1 MAWHYE
7 RENSGKG
14 CRVRLGHLAESPV
27 QNDTEISAIVG
38 SAKSLQFLM
47 DPPYERDF
55 LQAEGPDEENPP
67 LLQKVFFGRKAIPPR
82 CRLDRIPGKTSF
94 QPGSSA
100 EITFD

>member
-1 MAWHYE
+1 MVLGRPRDIDQLPCVYIVN
-7 RENSGKG
+7 RLPSPGKG
-14 CRVRLGHLAESPV
+14 KARLAARHLS
-27 QNDTEISAIVG
+27 

-100 EITFD
+100 EITF